1 MKLYLNESS
10 KEIVTGMAGLLGG
23 RVVAVYS
30 SKSAAE
36 EIVRLVNGSEA
47 QLAALTG
54 VKAWF
59 QKLEDDTSDLDP
71 LKAMR
76 HQLYHAPVHAMLDKG
91 IAATKKS
98 R

>member
-59 QKLEDDTSDLDP
+59 QKLEDDTDDMDP

-76 HQLYHAPVHAMLDKG
+76 QLYHAPVHAMLDKG